1 MRLRFC
7 MYLAF
12 AGCLFACSGNE
23 KNQEKMVSLK
33 TPTDPAD
40 AKIARLSEA
49 IEKDPKNVALL
60 SQRSKLYLEKKQFE
74 KALVDAEKAISL
86 DNGNG
91 EFYFLKA
98 KAQRGLNRLEAAL
111 NSAKTAETKNF
122 VSPEL
127 FILEGEIFLIIKQYQ
142 KAIDHLNQAL
152 KLSSFNEY
160 AYFYKGIVYAE
171 SGDTAR
177 ALSNLQTA
185 VEQNPEFVDSYNEL
199 AKIHTAKKQ
208 FKEAHQYLES
218 GMRFEPGNSFLH
230 YNEGVNLVAQ
240 HLPDSAVTSFKLAL
254 NADSAMY
261 MARYNLGV
269 IAYNKNQFADAI
281 SSFEKLLSYTGK
293 LPQLH
298 LLLADSY
305 EKAGRNAD
313 AIKYY
318 NLVLKKTPD
327 NTYAQNAL
335 RRLNRATPKNGTD
348 SL

>member
-12 AGCLFACSGNE
+12 ASCLFACSGNE
-23 KNQEKMVSLK
+23 KSQEKMVSLK

-40 AKIARLSEA
+40 ARVARLSEA
-49 IEKDPKNVALL
+49 IEKDPKNVALI
-60 SQRSKLYLEKKQFE
+60 SQRSKLYLEIKQFE
-74 KALVDAEKAISL
+74 KALADAEKAISL
-86 DNGNG
+86 DNSNG

-122 VSPEL
+122 ASPEL

-142 KAIDHLNQAL
+142 KAIDYLNQAL

-160 AYFYKGIVYAE
+160 AYFYKGLVYAE

-177 ALSNLQTA
+177 AISNLQTA

-218 GMRFEPGNSFLH
+218 GIRFEPGNSFLH

-240 HLPDSAVTSFKLAL
+240 HYPDSAVTSFKLAL
-254 NADSAMY
+254 STDSAMY

-269 IAYNKNQFADAI
+269 IAYNKNQFADAV
-281 SSFEKLLSYTGK
+281 SNFEKVLKFENK
-293 LPQLH
+293 LPQLN

-305 EKAGRNAD
+305 EKAGRKED

-318 NLVLKKTPD
+318 NEVLQKTPD
-327 NTYAQNAL
+327 NVYAQKAL
-335 RRLNRATPKNGTD
+335 RRLNKITPKNGTD

>member
-7 MYLAF
+7 LYLAF

-23 KNQEKMVSLK
+23 RNQEKMVSLK
-33 TPTDPAD
+33 TPTDPTD
-40 AKIARLSEA
+40 AKILRLSEA
-49 IEKDPKNVALL
+49 IEKDPKNASLL

-74 KALVDAEKAISL
+74 KALSDAEKAISI
-86 DNGNG
+86 DNSNG
-91 EFYFLKA
+91 EYFFLKA

-111 NSAKTAETKNF
+111 NSTKIAEDKDFN
-122 VSPEL
+122 SPDL
-127 FILEGEIFLIIKQYQ
+127 YILVGEIFIVIKQYQ
-142 KAIDHLNQAL
+142 QAIEYLNSAL

-171 SGDTAR
+171 TGDTLR

-185 VEQNPEFVDSYNEL
+185 IEQNPEFVDPYNEL

-208 FKEAHQYLES
+208 YKEAHQYLES
-218 GMRFEPGNSFLH
+218 GLRFDPGNPFLH

-240 HLPDSAVTSFKLAL
+240 HFTDSAVTSFNTAL
-254 NADSAMY
+254 NVDTAMY

-269 IAYNKNQFADAI
+269 IAYNKNKFTEAASD
-281 SSFEKLLSYTGK
+281 FEKVLHYANK

-305 EKAGRNAD
+305 EKAGRKAE

-318 NLVLKKTPD
+318 NIVLQKTPD
-327 NTYAQNAL
+327 NNYAQSAL
-335 RRLNRATPKNGTD
+335 RRLNRITIKNGTD